1 MNLDGLALEIILM
14 TLVCMVSGVEQ
25 TRKLLPHSPGGAKWE
40 GLSSAPSQRLL
51 SPQVGREILTG
62 SKSRVGVVVVGMT
75 TNACSS
81 SKEEPPP
88 GA

>member
-25 TRKLLPHSPGGAKWE
+25 TRKLLPHSPGGAKWDRP
-40 GLSSAPSQRLL
+40 SSAPPQRLL
-51 SPQVGREILTG
+51 SPQVGREIFTR
-62 SKSRVGVVVVGMT
+62 SKSLGGKMT
-75 TNACSS
+75 RNACSS
-81 SKEEPPP
+81 SKEEPTL